1 MNREFPV
8 GCALLVGAIA
18 LWSGNAVV
26 ARAAMLEDV
35 PPLAFN
41 FWRWALALIIILPF
55 TASGVWR
62 QRRAFLEG
70 WWYYAALGWSG

>member
-1 MNREFPV
+1 MPAKMNREFAV
-8 GCALLVGAIA
+8 GCALLVGAIT

-26 ARAAMLEDV
+26 AREAMLEDV

-41 FWRWALALIIILPF
+41 FWRWTLALIILSPF
-55 TASGVWR
+55 TASGVWQ

-70 WWYYAALGWSG
+70 WW